1 VTNADKIALDNLEL
15 KILPVLEQACARGDG
30 DHARGALQ
38 EARAALASLE
48 PCLQVPS
55 AAPVRGQAPVVQ
67 NANVMRRAQE
77 AQRRLR
83 SIIGTL
89 NQQIGNEAD

>member
-1 VTNADKIALDNLEL
+1 VTDADKTTLDNLEL
-15 KILPVLEQACARGDG
+15 KILPLLERACARGDG
-30 DHARGALQ
+30 DRARSALQ

-55 AAPVRGQAPVVQ
+55 AIPVPGQAPVVQ

-83 SIIGTL
+83 DIIGAL
-89 NQQIGNEAD
+89 NQQIGKEAY